1 VKFGHINVWLRRR
14 SKTEASSLLP
24 KFAWRRCQ
32 LTSKSKKPPSLFSKR
47 KKSDVR
53 MGLEMRIKEVEAY
66 LKAGKSINQIMRLMG
81 ITTDKIVRDV
91 IAQYPDLQAI
101 ATINGNRNRG
111 EHANRKYP
119 E

>member
-1 VKFGHINVWLRRR
+1 VL
-14 SKTEASSLLP
+14 SSLL
-24 KFAWRRCQ
+24 KFAWRQCQ
-32 LTSKSKKPPSLFSKR
+32 LISKSNQSSTLFSKR
-47 KKSDVR
+47 KKSEVR
-53 MGLEMRIKEVEAY
+53 ACLENRIKEVEAY